1 LSNLFVDKISGK
13 SGTSSGAPITLSGD
27 TATLGSGVTIPAA
40 GVTGVLPVGVTGGS
54 GLTAL
59 GTVTAGNISHADI
72 VYPAGHII
80 KVSTHSSTADVAQ
93 TGTGQAK
100 EADAND
106 LTVTCTIGNRL
117 HIWIIGGFTYAT
129 ATTGYFQCG
138 MIIEESGQSDVLSF
152 PSYLYSRASGD
163 YKNDSHVSVTYSHTA
178 ITSSVTVKRAI
189 QNPATAVTSY
199 WQAVNG
205 YGVRYLIMEEQK

>member
-1 LSNLFVDKISGK
+1 MT
-13 SGTSSGAPITLSGD
+13 GTV
-27 TATLGSGVTIPAA
+27 GSA
-40 GVTGVLPVGVTGGS
+40 VTGGAGLS
-54 GLTAL
+54 GMTSL
-59 GTVTAGNISHADI
+59 GTVTTGTLGSAVTGSPALNLGNATF
-72 VYPAGHII
+72 PAGHII
-80 KVSTHSSTADVAQ
+80 KVSTHSSTVDVAQ